1 MNDVAIYKAT
11 LDKIRSLLGLKEY
24 GENVVDAITT
34 LLERAEQAECAAR
47 LAQGAAEVWKAKA
60 EALEADSRR
69 YRWLMARAT
78 KKTAYDRYGNGAHWS
93 IGFFAEDSLLDFDAA
108 IAAQQEK
115 QG

>member
-34 LLERAEQAECAAR
+34 LLECAAR